1 MARGCCWA
9 AQKQSALGVAGKAA
23 RGRANVC
30 VDSKSSSKYFKSA
43 GMAFDKDGPGTRNRA
58 KVPLQCAASRFRRR
72 TRTMPLSIALSQ
84 RPVRHALQHWP
95 HAHVVGQD
103 EKQLTERIRVRLR
116 SACLVIP

>member
-1 MARGCCWA
+1 MLLGSSETISTRGSGEGSPWPGERLRR
-9 AQKQSALGVAGKAA
+9 QRKQLK
-23 RGRANVC
+23 N
-30 VDSKSSSKYFKSA
+30 FKSA
-43 GMAFDKDGPGTRNRA
+43 GMAFDKNGPETRNRA

-72 TRTMPLSIALSQ
+72 TRTMSLSIALSQ
-84 RPVRHALQHWP
+84 RSLRHALQHWP